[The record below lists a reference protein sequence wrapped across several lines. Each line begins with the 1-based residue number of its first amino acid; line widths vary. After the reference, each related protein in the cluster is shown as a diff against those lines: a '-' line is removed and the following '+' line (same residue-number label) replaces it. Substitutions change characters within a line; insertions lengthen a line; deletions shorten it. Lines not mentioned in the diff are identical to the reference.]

1 MADIFPERLKA
12 VRERRGYSQAEL
24 GKKAGLQATAI
35 SHFETGSR
43 APSFDNLRRLSDA
56 LSVSTD
62 YLMGR
67 SDTEQMVGPSADNLF
82 RDVEKL
88 SAEDQE
94 MLRVMK
100 ETMLKKKGGSA

>member
-1 MADIFPERLKA
+1 MANIFSDRLKA
-12 VRERRGYSQAEL
+12 VRESRGYSQAEL
-24 GKKAGLQATAI
+24 AKKAGLQATAI

-43 APSFDNLRRLSDA
+43 SPSFDNLRRLSDA
-56 LSVSTD
+56 LSVSAD

-67 SDTEQMVGPSADNLF
+67 SDTEQMVGPTADNLF
-82 RDVEKL
+82 RGVEKL

-100 ETMLKKKGGSA
+100 ETMLKKKGGKA